1 MSTLGAGNIPGAGGR
16 AFNSTDVLDIRELER
31 RRDELD
37 GGRRGGGIAEGGSL
51 DIGEG
56 IADESENTC
65 ESDGRDFD
73 FI

>member
-1 MSTLGAGNIPGAGGR
+1 
-16 AFNSTDVLDIRELER
+16 LDIRELER
-31 RRDELD
+31 RRDVLD

-56 IADESENTC
+56 MADEPENTC